1 MQSKQALQCACR
13 RRITCLWWALRRA
26 IYTSAHKPTTLNTC
40 RPTKV
45 TPSYQTRPYNTRLL
59 KTHSSLVCP
68 VTEGKNALF
77 CCALQPCCS
86 EALPVELQGAVSF
99 CVHLTS
105 VPGQAYSA
113 LTELGQHAGH
123 DMTVYAVKWNNIHT
137 RIFLS
142 ASADWTLK
150 LWEGDNPRPVMSF
163 DLNNPV
169 GDAAWS
175 PHSAT
180 VFAAVTDDGK
190 VCCAY
195 HLWSELSQRQ
205 ISALFCMCAVLMQ
218 TLLVTRQLCNSIEQ
232 QHVL

>member
-1 MQSKQALQCACR
+1 M
-13 RRITCLWWALRRA
+13 I
-26 IYTSAHKPTTLNTC
+26 
-40 RPTKV
+40 
-45 TPSYQTRPYNTRLL
+45 
-59 KTHSSLVCP
+59 
-68 VTEGKNALF
+68 
-77 CCALQPCCS
+77 
-86 EALPVELQGAVSF
+86 
-99 CVHLTS
+99 
-105 VPGQAYSA
+105 
-113 LTELGQHAGH
+113 ELGQHAGH

-190 VCCAY
+190 VCCAER
-195 HLWSELSQRQ
+195 LGSELSLTPIRV
-205 ISALFCMCAVLMQ
+205 SFCMFALFMHMW
-218 TLLVTRQLCNSIEQ
+218 LVTRQLCISI
-232 QHVL
+232 